1 MRNGDPVLSKPSN
14 LVQSIERVANIL
26 ELVGQNS
33 QGMGIRDLSSV
44 LKLPKGTV
52 HRLLSSLAYL
62 GYIRQDAA
70 TKNYF
75 LGFKLLELGN
85 LVTAQLD
92 IVKIARP
99 LLKNLAEKSGETVHM
114 ATLEKSE
121 IVYIDKL
128 ETELHT
134 GSLKM
139 ASRVGSRNPAYS
151 CAVGKMLLAYS
162 SQETVRRIIQ
172 ETKFTKRTNNTIM
185 DPSQLLEHLKTVKNQ
200 GYAIDDEENEMGI
213 RCVAAPVFDSHG
225 RPVSAI
231 SISGPAFRV
240 TKRLVQDTL
249 KKEVKN
255 TASEISHL
263 LGFAGQG

>member
-1 MRNGDPVLSKPSN
+1 MLSKPSN
-14 LVQSIERVANIL
+14 LVQSIERVAKIL

-52 HRLLSSLAYL
+52 HRLLSSLAYM

-85 LVTAQLD
+85 LVTTQLD
-92 IVKIARP
+92 IVKIAKPR
-99 LLKNLAEKSGETVHM
+99 LKNLAEKSGETVHM
-114 ATLEKSE
+114 ATLENNE

-128 ETELHT
+128 ETEQNT

-151 CAVGKMLLAYS
+151 CAVGKMLLAFS
-162 SQETVRRIIQ
+162 PQDVLKRIIQ
-172 ETKFTKRTNNTIM
+172 ETTFAKRTSNTIT
-185 DPSQLLEHLKTVKNQ
+185 DPDQLMEHLKIVKNQ
-200 GYAIDDEENEMGI
+200 GYAIDDEENELGI
-213 RCVAAPVFDSHG
+213 RCVAAPVLDADG
-225 RPVSAI
+225 KPVSAV

-240 TKRLVQDTL
+240 TKRLVQDIL
-249 KKEVKN
+249 KKEVKSA
-255 TASEISHL
+255 ASEISHL
-263 LGFAGQG
+263 LGFTG